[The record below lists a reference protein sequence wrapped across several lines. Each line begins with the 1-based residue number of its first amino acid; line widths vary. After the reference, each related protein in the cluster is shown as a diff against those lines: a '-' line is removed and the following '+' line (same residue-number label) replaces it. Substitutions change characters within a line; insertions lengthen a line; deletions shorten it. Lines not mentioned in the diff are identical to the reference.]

1 MIKAE
6 DEEMMGVE
14 QRIRASS
21 SNSAASIH
29 VRKHAVTAQR
39 RTSIQSARH
48 RRYNLGKIDLRD
60 INNIH
65 SSPPASPPPMSHGRR
80 TSTVFREILLGNLRI
95 EDVTFSDKASTTATA
110 GSSTTHTPTNMSPV
124 DSNNDS
130 VNNFSHLETSS
141 VASTSTSSNNYF
153 ASDKKSSSPTSSK
166 QQIPT
171 LIKPPL
177 ERNDSIASTSTTTS
191 TFSYIKSLFFRRTS
205 KVTTSQNSQA
215 SSECG
220 RRKSSL
226 AKVIDEEL
234 EDLREEE
241 ENEKKKMSVD
251 VGRGEREGIIKNDK
265 LVEKDVTRESFAS
278 SNGNP
283 SRIKDTGGGLVLS
296 SPPTT
301 YPPQASST
309 QSNNRTLSSASVGN
323 ESSTVNSTNTTA
335 TTNIEHLQQQKKATT
350 NLQKWSKRSAD
361 LRIFIVWLE
370 RLEDLSTF
378 PIAEMFPFT
387 TNDINTLKHS
397 TTTIL
402 NSNIQTQQQQTID
415 HLVFYIYP
423 FERGLRRIQIAGIWT
438 KQGRPGPLHNG
449 TVVSTR
455 SLPLLLKQTICNV
468 ARRKAAE
475 IDNYQMTHLKRKQA
489 IAEFGRRFAT
499 RQDYTEFVE
508 HLLEDNSASFSG
520 TVFPP

>member
-21 SNSAASIH
+21 SNSAASIQ

-80 TSTVFREILLGNLRI
+80 TSTVFREILLGNLRV

-130 VNNFSHLETSS
+130 ANNFSHLETSS

-153 ASDKKSSSPTSSK
+153 ASK

-241 ENEKKKMSVD
+241 ENEKKKSIGD
-251 VGRGEREGIIKNDK
+251 RRGEKEGIIRSDK
-265 LVEKDVTRESFAS
+265 LVEKNVTRESFAS

-283 SRIKDTGGGLVLS
+283 SRIKDTGGHNVMS
-296 SPPTT
+296 SAPTT
-301 YPPQASST
+301 YPPQASSI

-335 TTNIEHLQQQKKATT
+335 TTNIEHLQQQQKATT

-397 TTTIL
+397 TTIL
-402 NSNIQTQQQQTID
+402 NSNIQTQQHQQTID

-423 FERGLRRIQIAGIWT
+423 FEGGLRRIQITGIWT